1 MKKIS
6 ALIALL
12 LVAALVLSGCGK
24 KDATKDAL
32 SAVKERGKLIV
43 ALEGNWK
50 PWSYHGDN
58 DALTGY
64 DVEVARLIASRIG
77 VEAEIVEGEWSGLF
91 AGVDAGRYDVVVNGV
106 EVTDERAE
114 KYTFSEPYGYIRTAL
129 IVRDDNEEIKTFEDL
144 KGKKTANSIASTYML
159 LAEDYGAEAVGVDT
173 LDQTIA
179 MVLSGRADATLNAE
193 VSIYDYLT
201 EHPEANLRIVALTD
215 EASQVSIPVRKGEEN
230 ASFLAAVNAA
240 IEELRAE
247 GELSRISVKYF
258 GSDISQAEVK

>member
-24 KDATKDAL
+24 KDAAKDAL

-64 DVEVARLIASRIG
+64 DVEVARLIASKIG

-144 KGKKTANSIASTYML
+144 KGKSTANSIASTYMN
-159 LAEDYGAEAVGVDT
+159 LAESYGATCSGVENVRNRFSGGKASDT
-173 LDQTIA
+173 NITANVTKI
-179 MVLSGRADATLNAE
+179 SPGRK
-193 VSIYDYLT
+193 IRRC
-201 EHPEANLRIVALTD
+201 ANLVFFIPRYSTKNNVTKIGILIRCMRPIVILVLP
-215 EASQVSIPVRKGEEN
+215 E
-230 ASFLAAVNAA
+230 FLLNSAGNRNVN
-240 IEELRAE
+240 
-247 GELSRISVKYF
+247 V
-258 GSDISQAEVK
+258 